1 MKVYLVS
8 EVKCSSDEPMSK
20 RFEAFTTEEDA
31 IKYKNWLKEN
41 WITEYMDYY
50 DCEEDEI
57 EDWINITY
65 DMDCLWGTLSSDGT
79 EELEIEVTELDL
91 SSIK

>member
-1 MKVYLVS
+1 MKIYLVS
-8 EVKCSSDEPMSK
+8 EVECYDDTPMSK
-20 RFEAFTTEEDA
+20 RFEVFSTKEDA

-41 WITEYMDYY
+41 WIAIYMDYY

-57 EDWINITY
+57 ENWIYITHDKDY
-65 DMDCLWGTLSSDGT
+65 LWGTLNSDGT

>member
-8 EVKCSSDEPMSK
+8 EVKCYSDQLMIK
-20 RFEAFTTEEDA
+20 RFETFSTEEDA
-31 IKYKNWLKEN
+31 IEYKNWLKET
-41 WITEYMDYY
+41 WIAEYMDHY
-50 DCEEDEI
+50 DCEEDEL
-57 EDWINITY
+57 EDWIEITY